1 MNPRAVILSAIL
13 WMLPMTVHSQ
23 PREAGTQPPSVTAS
37 GEATI
42 TVEPD
47 QAEIDIGVVTQA
59 KNAPEAASENA
70 DKLARVV
77 AGVKKILTS
86 NDEVKTAAY
95 SIHPNYRYPRE
106 GGRPEITGY
115 TATNILRIKTG
126 TLENVGKLI
135 ETAMASGANTIQR
148 LVYDLK
154 DESPAQLRALRLAS
168 QKAKAKVEEIAGA
181 LGLKIIR
188 ILSVTEGA
196 RAVRPIV
203 MAQGRAAQ
211 MEATARAPTPIEAGT
226 IEIRSTVTLT
236 AEIGPQ

>member
-23 PREAGTQPPSVTAS
+23 PREAGPQPPSVTAS

-47 QAEIDIGVVTQA
+47 QAEIDIGVITQA
-59 KNAPEAASENA
+59 KNAPEAASKNA